1 MSLPFRAALTSSLC
15 SGLSLCL
22 LPVSCALADTANLMT
37 QPTLTGNWGGQRQK
51 LADQGIKLTG
61 DYTSETLSN
70 LHGGIKRGTRY
81 AQQIRLGAQFDL
93 SKLLDIPDAG
103 RVQVLINDRRGHS
116 ATEDLIGNRMSAQ
129 EIYGGEYTR
138 LTELSYQ
145 RNLFSPDLSAKVGY
159 MVMGTDFGGM
169 PILAN
174 FVSAGFCAHPL
185 TMSSGS
191 GWGNYPTAH
200 WGGELRYDVN
210 PSLTLQTALFQVN
223 PDYNARVS
231 KAFAMPSNG
240 TTGAILPLEAIFN
253 NRAFLDGQYKVG
265 WYYDTSDYPKI
276 GGTDKSSSRT
286 GAYLLVDQ
294 AIWRN
299 ELDPASVLR
308 LFGQAATSNAA
319 TSPMRRWYSLGLVKQ
334 KPFASRPHDSISFGY
349 GRAVINPRTRDA
361 QEAAAAPTED
371 FTVVAGLDSG
381 EQVLE
386 LNYGAQVTPWL
397 LLRPDLQY
405 YIEPGAFFG
414 KQRGNALAA
423 GLQIKMTF

>member
-1 MSLPFRAALTSSLC
+1 MSLPFRAVLISSLC

-22 LPVSCALADTANLMT
+22 LPLSCALADTANLMT

-51 LADQGIKLTG
+51 LADQGIELTG

-81 AQQIRLGAQFDL
+81 AQQIRLGAQLDL

-145 RNLFSPDLSAKVGY
+145 RNLFSPHLSAKVGY
-159 MVMGTDFGGM
+159 MVMGTEFGGM

-210 PSLTLQTALFQVN
+210 SSLTLQTALFQVN

-240 TTGAILPLEAIFN
+240 TTGTILPLEAIFN

-265 WYYDTSDYPKI
+265 WYYDTSDYPRI
-276 GGTDKSSSRT
+276 GGTGKSSSRT

-294 AIWRN
+294 AIWRD
-299 ELDPASVLR
+299 EEDPASVLR
-308 LFGQAATSNAA
+308 VFGQAATSNAA

-334 KPFASRPHDSISFGY
+334 KPFASRPHDTISFGY
-349 GRAVINPRTRDA
+349 GRAVINPRTRDV
-361 QEAAAAPTED
+361 QEAAAATTED
-371 FTVVAGLDSG
+371 FAVVAGLDSG

-405 YIEPGAFFG
+405 YIEPGAFSG

>member
-1 MSLPFRAALTSSLC
+1 MSLPFRAVLISSLC

-22 LPVSCALADTANLMT
+22 LPLSCALADTANLMT

-93 SKLLDIPDAG
+93 SKLLDIPDVG

-159 MVMGTDFGGM
+159 MVMGTEFGAM

-174 FVSAGFCAHPL
+174 FASAGFCAHPL

-253 NRAFLDGQYKVG
+253 NRALLDGQYKVG

-276 GGTDKSSSRT
+276 GDTGKSSSRT

-294 AIWRN
+294 AIWRD
-299 ELDPASVLR
+299 EQDPASVLR

-319 TSPMRRWYSLGLVKQ
+319 TSPMRRWYSLGVVKQ
-334 KPFASRPHDSISFGY
+334 KPFANRPHDSISFGY
-349 GRAVINPRTRDA
+349 GRAVINSRTRDV
-361 QEAAAAPTED
+361 QEAAAASAEQSA
-371 FTVVAGLDSG
+371 VISSLNSG

-414 KQRGNALAA
+414 EQRSNALVA
-423 GLQIKMTF
+423 GLQVKMTF